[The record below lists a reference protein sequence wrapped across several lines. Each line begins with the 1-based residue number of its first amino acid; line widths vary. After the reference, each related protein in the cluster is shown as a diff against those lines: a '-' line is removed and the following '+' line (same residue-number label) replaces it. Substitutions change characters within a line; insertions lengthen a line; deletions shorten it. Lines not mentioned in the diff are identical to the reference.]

1 MSHEAFDLIVIG
13 GGSGGLAS
21 AIRAAKHGAKVVLV
35 EPRELGG
42 LCVNHGCVPKKAM
55 WYAAQMAEAQYIAHD
70 YGFTDKPGTLDWPG
84 FIARRQAYIER
95 IHGSYRQQL
104 DKWGVTLVHATA
116 RFIDSRRIA
125 VGDRVLTAPH
135 IIIATGSS
143 SNRLDKPGFDLGV
156 SSDGFFDLR
165 ACPKRTAIVGG
176 GYVAVELAGVL
187 RALGSEVDLYVRNRL
202 MGGFDEEMAYQLGEE
217 MTKHGIAI
225 NYECQIEA
233 VHGTPGALMLDCD
246 RGTNPGPYDLLIWA
260 VGRHGNTASLDLAA
274 IGLGTNGDGQIDVD
288 DFQETGVPGV
298 YAVGDVTQRM
308 ALTPVAVNAG
318 RKLADRLFGNLP
330 KSKLDYQNIPSVV
343 FSHPP
348 LGTVGMSEQEAREA
362 FGDDVHLYK
371 QTFVPMQLALAH
383 RPMYVR
389 FKLICVGEDS
399 RIVGMQ
405 MLGPGVDEILQGFA
419 VAVKMGAT
427 KADLDATMAIHPTSA
442 EEMVTMGD
450 RVPG

>member
-1 MSHEAFDLIVIG
+1 MSDEAFDLIVIG

-21 AIRAAKHGAKVVLV
+21 AIRAAKHGAKVALI
-35 EPRELGG
+35 EPKELGG
-42 LCVNHGCVPKKAM
+42 VCVNVGCVPKKAM
-55 WYAAQMAEAQYIAHD
+55 WYAAQMAEAQYIAAD
-70 YGFTDKPGTLDWPG
+70 YGFTDKPGELNWPG
-84 FIARRQAYIER
+84 FIERRDAYIDR

-104 DKWGVTLVHATA
+104 DKWNVTLVHATA
-116 RFIDSRRIA
+116 HFIASQRIA
-125 VGDRVLTAPH
+125 AGDRTLQAPH
-135 IIIATGSS
+135 VIIATGSS
-143 SNRLDKPGFDLGV
+143 ANTLDKPGFEHSV
-156 SSDGFFDLR
+156 TSDGFFDLR
-165 ACPKRTAIVGG
+165 ACPRRTAIIGG
-176 GYVAVELAGVL
+176 GYIAVELAGVL
-187 RALGSEVDLYVRNRL
+187 RALGSDVDLYVRGRL
-202 MGGFDEEMAYQLGEE
+202 MSSFDEEMAFQLGEE

-225 NYECQIEA
+225 NYACQIEA
-233 VHGTPGALMLDCD
+233 AHPTEGGLLLDCD
-246 RGTNPGPYDLLIWA
+246 KGTRPGPYDLLIQA
-260 VGRHGNTASLDLAA
+260 VGRHGNTASLALDA
-274 IGLGTNGDGQIDVD
+274 IGLGTNDEGQIEVD

-298 YAVGDVTQRM
+298 YAVGDVTQRL

-318 RKLADRLFGNLP
+318 RKLADRLFGNTP
-330 KSKLDYQNIPSVV
+330 GAKLDYQNIPSVV

-348 LGTVGMSEQEAREA
+348 LGTVGMNEQEAREA
-362 FGDDVHLYK
+362 YGTDVHLYK
-371 QTFVPMQLALAH
+371 QTFVPMQLALAR

-419 VAVKMGAT
+419 VAIKMGAT